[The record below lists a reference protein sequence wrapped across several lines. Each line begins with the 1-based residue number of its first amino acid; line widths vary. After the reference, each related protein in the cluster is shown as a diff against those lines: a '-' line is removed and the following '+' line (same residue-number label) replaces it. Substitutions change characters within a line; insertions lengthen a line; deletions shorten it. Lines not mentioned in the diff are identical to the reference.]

1 VQKVALITGTGSG
14 IGKAFAELLLSKNY
28 IVYGYSRTNY
38 IQHANFIFT
47 AIDLSNLESVKELQF
62 PKCKSEDILLVNNA
76 ATIGEAMPL
85 HLKKDATIINDYNL
99 NIIAPTLLCSKF
111 MNSYAD
117 TQKLIINIGSG
128 AANNAIASWNTYCP
142 TKSALDMLTRV
153 IAAEKH
159 EKLNIYSV
167 HPGVV
172 DTNMQ
177 EKIRASDA
185 KLFPLL
191 DKFTAY
197 HNNNE
202 LETTTIAAQ
211 KLLYIIQNFS
221 EFTKNILSI
230 RDVNLN

>member
-1 VQKVALITGTGSG
+1 MQKVALITGTGSG
-14 IGKAFAELLLSKNY
+14 IGKAFAELLLSKDY

>member
-1 VQKVALITGTGSG
+1 MQKVALITGTGSG

-202 LETTTIAAQ
+202 LETTTITAQ

>member
-14 IGKAFAELLLSKNY
+14 IGKAFAELLLSKDY

>member
-202 LETTTIAAQ
+202 LETTTITAQ

>member
-1 VQKVALITGTGSG
+1 MQKVALITGTGSG
-14 IGKAFAELLLSKNY
+14 IGKAFAELLLSKDY

-142 TKSALDMLTRV
+142 TKSALDMLT
-153 IAAEKH
+153 KH
-159 EKLNIYSV
+159 S
-167 HPGVV
+167 
-172 DTNMQ
+172 Q
-177 EKIRASDA
+177 
-185 KLFPLL
+185 LL
-191 DKFTAY
+191 
-197 HNNNE
+197 
-202 LETTTIAAQ
+202 L
-211 KLLYIIQNFS
+211 
-221 EFTKNILSI
+221 
-230 RDVNLN
+230 